1 MSSEVY
7 SISEKIY
14 NRDLLPGVLCQV
26 VSKTEA
32 TSPGQ
37 VGAEYASLGGLG
49 EAGGEDRSAGAMR
62 PMRWRDDARRTS
74 QAQ

>member
-1 MSSEVY
+1 MY

-49 EAGGEDRSAGAMR
+49 EAGGRGQKCWGNEAYAVER
-62 PMRWRDDARRTS
+62 
-74 QAQ
+74 

>member
-1 MSSEVY
+1 M
-7 SISEKIY
+7 
-14 NRDLLPGVLCQV
+14 

>member
-1 MSSEVY
+1 MCTL
-7 SISEKIY
+7 ISEKSY
-14 NRDLLPGVLCQV
+14 KRDLLLGALCQV

-37 VGAEYASLGGLG
+37 VGAEYASLEGLG
-49 EAGGEDRSAGAMR
+49 EAGGEDRRAGAMR